1 MIMAKT
7 LTLENYRSRI
17 MQVVDYIWRHLD
29 RDMDANTLAEVACF
43 SPYHFHRIYREMMH
57 ETVFQT
63 VKRLRLHRAACL
75 LTRTGETVESIAK
88 QVNYSGAEAFT
99 RAFAAL
105 YGETPHRYRQARR
118 QVYEDVLSLP
128 LAFKEYPMNHTVNIE
143 TLPPLSLAGL
153 PHRGDYLEIGAVFE
167 KLFITAGS
175 KGLLSDSTR
184 SFGIY
189 YDDPFT
195 TAKDELRSLACITA
209 SEPEAS
215 AAGLQHASVGGG
227 QQAVLTFTGPYAEL
241 EAAYEWFY
249 GHWLPHSGH
258 DLADAPPFEE
268 YLNDPKTTPANE
280 LITRIY
286 LPLKD

>member
-1 MIMAKT
+1 MAKS
-7 LTLENYRSRI
+7 LTLENYRNRI
-17 MQVVDYIWRHLD
+17 MQVVDYIWQHLD
-29 RDMDANTLAEVACF
+29 SDMDANALAEVACF

-75 LTRTGETVESIAK
+75 LTRTSETVENIAR

-118 QVYEDVLSLP
+118 QVYEDALSLP
-128 LAFKEYPMNHTVNIE
+128 VSFKEYPMNHTVSIE
-143 TLPPLSLAGL
+143 SLPELSLMGL

-167 KLFITAGS
+167 KLFVLAGS
-175 KGLLSDSTR
+175 KGLLTDSTR

-195 TAKDELRSLACITA
+195 TPKDELRSLACITA
-209 SEPEAS
+209 SATEHSPAELQS
-215 AAGLQHASVGGG
+215 ARVGGG

-249 GHWLPHSGH
+249 GHWLPQSGFE
-258 DLADAPPFEE
+258 LADAPPYEE

-280 LITRIY
+280 LITKIY
-286 LPLKD
+286 LPLKT